1 MKSPADP
8 FETVLPA
15 PMVAPV
21 PVRIPGM
28 ALGVMADRG
37 ILKVNFEF
45 QSKNAPDGSVIF
57 MLFYLKSKAD
67 NKFSS
72 KTVRDFLSLEV

>member
-28 ALGVMADRG
+28 AGASWLIGQ
-37 ILKVNFEF
+37 F
-45 QSKNAPDGSVIF
+45 
-57 MLFYLKSKAD
+57 
-67 NKFSS
+67 
-72 KTVRDFLSLEV
+72 